1 MNDFIPAFEWQRV
14 MVEPWTENLPTTF
27 WIVLMGFLITAACG
41 MIGNY
46 LILRRMALVGD
57 AISHSVLPGLA
68 IAFLLSHSLNTL
80 PMFIGALGAGI
91 VTTVMI
97 ELIHKKTRVK
107 QDSAIGIT
115 FSTLFA
121 IGVILISLGQTDA
134 VHLDAECVLYG
145 EIAFVPL
152 DLVKT
157 ELGPGALSVV
167 KNIPGLNS
175 EMFLDGNLL
184 TIAPPPVI
192 RMAVVTGITLL
203 LILVFYKELLV
214 TSFDSGLSS
223 SLGINSTVV
232 HYALMGMLSV
242 IIVSAFEAVG
252 AILVIAML
260 ILPGATA
267 SLLAYRLPPMFGIT
281 VIHAALSAVGG
292 IHLATWLKCSE
303 AGAMVVAGSV
313 LFALAWVFS
322 PSQGLL
328 LRWLRPRSWTNLM
341 RRTSSAWPR
350 EFEKFS
356 ASSWDT
362 DFTDSRGEFSFNID
376 GQDAQDE
383 KNLSTMF
390 DFLCP
395 AFNSFNLCPFR
406 GFSRL
411 GTKKGTLS
419 SPLKFVAGLV

>member
-1 MNDFIPAFEWQRV
+1 MNNFIQAFWQRV
-14 MVEPWTENLPTTF
+14 MVEPWTENLTTTF

-41 MIGNY
+41 LIGNY

-80 PMFIGALGAGI
+80 PMFIGALGAGL
-91 VTTVMI
+91 VTTVLI
-97 ELIHKKTRVK
+97 ELIHKKSRVK

-121 IGVILISLGQTDA
+121 IGVILISFGQMEE

-145 EIAFVPL
+145 EIALVPL
-152 DLVKT
+152 DLPVQT
-157 ELGPGALSVV
+157 QLGPGALSVV
-167 KNIPGLNS
+167 EKIPLLNS
-175 EMFLDGNLL
+175 EMFLNGNVL
-184 TIAPPPVI
+184 TIAPPSVI

-223 SLGINSTVV
+223 SLGINATMV
-232 HYALMGMLSV
+232 HYALMAMLSV

-267 SLLAYRLPPMFGIT
+267 SLLAHQLPPMFGIT
-281 VIHAALSAVGG
+281 VLHALLSAVGG
-292 IHLATWLKCSE
+292 VHLATWLNCSP

-322 PSQGLL
+322 PSEGLL
-328 LRWLRPRSWTNLM
+328 RRWLG
-341 RRTSSAWPR
+341 R
-350 EFEKFS
+350 EL
-356 ASSWDT
+356 
-362 DFTDSRGEFSFNID
+362 
-376 GQDAQDE
+376 DE
-383 KNLSTMF
+383 L
-390 DFLCP
+390 DEEELE
-395 AFNSFNLCPFR
+395 
-406 GFSRL
+406 RL
-411 GTKKGTLS
+411 AKG
-419 SPLKFVAGLV
+419 V

>member
-1 MNDFIPAFEWQRV
+1 MTDFIPAFEWQRV

-68 IAFLLSHSLNTL
+68 IAFLLSHSLNTV

-121 IGVILISLGQTDA
+121 IGVILISFGQTDA

-145 EIAFVPL
+145 EIGYVPL
-152 DLVKT
+152 VLVQT

-167 KNIPGLNS
+167 EKIPGLNS

-184 TIAPPPVI
+184 TIAPPSVI
-192 RMAVVTGITLL
+192 RMAIVTGMTLL

-328 LRWLRPRSWTNLM
+328 LRWFG
-341 RRTSSAWPR
+341 R
-350 EFEKFS
+350 EL
-356 ASSWDT
+356 
-362 DFTDSRGEFSFNID
+362 
-376 GQDAQDE
+376 DE
-383 KNLSTMF
+383 L
-390 DFLCP
+390 DEEDIE
-395 AFNSFNLCPFR
+395 
-406 GFSRL
+406 RL
-411 GTKKGTLS
+411 TKG
-419 SPLKFVAGLV
+419 V

>member
-14 MVEPWTENLPTTF
+14 MVEPWVENLPTTF
-27 WIVLMGFLITAACG
+27 WIVLMGFLITATCG
-41 MIGNY
+41 LIGNY

-68 IAFLLSHSLNTL
+68 IAFLLAHSLSTL
-80 PMFIGALGAGI
+80 PMFLGALGAGI

-121 IGVILISLGQTDA
+121 IGVILISFGQTDA

-145 EIAFVPL
+145 EIGFVPL
-152 DLVKT
+152 VLVQT

-167 KNIPGLNS
+167 EKIPGLNS
-175 EMFLDGNLL
+175 EMFLEGNLL
-184 TIAPPPVI
+184 TIAPPSVI
-192 RMAVVTGITLL
+192 RMAIVTGMTLL

-292 IHLATWLKCSE
+292 IHLAVWLDCSE

-328 LRWLRPRSWTNLM
+328 LRWFGRKLEEL
-341 RRTSSAWPR
+341 
-350 EFEKFS
+350 
-356 ASSWDT
+356 
-362 DFTDSRGEFSFNID
+362 
-376 GQDAQDE
+376 DAE
-383 KNLSTMF
+383 
-390 DFLCP
+390 
-395 AFNSFNLCPFR
+395 AIE
-406 GFSRL
+406 RL
-411 GTKKGTLS
+411 AKE
-419 SPLKFVAGLV
+419 A

>member
-1 MNDFIPAFEWQRV
+1 
-14 MVEPWTENLPTTF
+14 MVEPWAENLSTTF

-41 MIGNY
+41 LIGNY

-68 IAFLLSHSLNTL
+68 IAFLLAHSLSTL
-80 PMFIGALGAGI
+80 PMFLGALGAGI

-121 IGVILISLGQTDA
+121 IGVIIISFGQSDA

-152 DLVKT
+152 DLVQT
-157 ELGPGALSVV
+157 ELGPVALSVV
-167 KNIPGLNS
+167 EKIPGLNS
-175 EMFLDGNLL
+175 EMFLNGNLL
-184 TIAPPPVI
+184 TIAPPSVI
-192 RMAVVTGITLL
+192 RMAVVAAITLL
-203 LILVFYKELLV
+203 LIVVFYKELLV

-281 VIHAALSAVGG
+281 VVHALLSAVGG
-292 IHLATWLKCSE
+292 IHLATWLNCSP

-313 LFALAWVFS
+313 LFAVAWVFS

-328 LRWLRPRSWTNLM
+328 LRWFGRKLEEL
-341 RRTSSAWPR
+341 
-350 EFEKFS
+350 
-356 ASSWDT
+356 
-362 DFTDSRGEFSFNID
+362 
-376 GQDAQDE
+376 DAE
-383 KNLSTMF
+383 AIELFAKE
-390 DFLCP
+390 
-395 AFNSFNLCPFR
+395 A
-406 GFSRL
+406 
-411 GTKKGTLS
+411 
-419 SPLKFVAGLV
+419 

>member
-1 MNDFIPAFEWQRV
+1 

-41 MIGNY
+41 LIGNY

-157 ELGPGALSVV
+157 ELGPNALSVV

-175 EMFLDGNLL
+175 EMFLNGNLL

-203 LILVFYKELLV
+203 LIVVFYKELLV

-267 SLLAYRLPPMFGIT
+267 SLLSHRLPTMFGIT
-281 VIHAALSAVGG
+281 VVHALLSAVGG
-292 IHLATWLKCSE
+292 IHLATWLNCSP
-303 AGAMVVAGSV
+303 AGAIVVAGSA
-313 LFALAWVFS
+313 LFALAWMFS

-328 LRWLRPRSWTNLM
+328 QRWLG
-341 RRTSSAWPR
+341 R
-350 EFEKFS
+350 EL
-356 ASSWDT
+356 
-362 DFTDSRGEFSFNID
+362 
-376 GQDAQDE
+376 DE
-383 KNLSTMF
+383 L
-390 DFLCP
+390 DEEDIE
-395 AFNSFNLCPFR
+395 
-406 GFSRL
+406 RL
-411 GTKKGTLS
+411 AKG
-419 SPLKFVAGLV
+419 V

>member
-14 MVEPWTENLPTTF
+14 MVEPWVENLPTTF
-27 WIVLMGFLITAACG
+27 WIVLMGFLITATCG
-41 MIGNY
+41 LIGNY

-68 IAFLLSHSLNTL
+68 IAFLLAHSLSTL
-80 PMFIGALGAGI
+80 PMFLGALGAGI

-121 IGVILISLGQTDA
+121 IGVILISFGQTDA

-145 EIAFVPL
+145 EIGFVPL
-152 DLVKT
+152 VLVQT

-167 KNIPGLNS
+167 EKIPGLNS
-175 EMFLDGNLL
+175 EMFLEGNLL
-184 TIAPPPVI
+184 TIAPPSVI
-192 RMAVVTGITLL
+192 RMAIVTGMTLL

-281 VIHAALSAVGG
+281 VIHAALSALGG

-328 LRWLRPRSWTNLM
+328 LRWFGRKLEEL
-341 RRTSSAWPR
+341 
-350 EFEKFS
+350 
-356 ASSWDT
+356 
-362 DFTDSRGEFSFNID
+362 
-376 GQDAQDE
+376 DAE
-383 KNLSTMF
+383 
-390 DFLCP
+390 
-395 AFNSFNLCPFR
+395 AIE
-406 GFSRL
+406 RL
-411 GTKKGTLS
+411 AKE
-419 SPLKFVAGLV
+419 A

>member
-1 MNDFIPAFEWQRV
+1 

-27 WIVLMGFLITAACG
+27 WIVLMGFLVTAACG

-68 IAFLLSHSLNTL
+68 IAFLLMHSLKTV
-80 PMFIGALGAGI
+80 PMFIGALVAGI
-91 VTTVMI
+91 LTTVLI
-97 ELIHKKTRVK
+97 ELIHKKSRVK

-121 IGVILISLGQTDA
+121 IGVILISFGQTDA

-152 DLVKT
+152 DLVQT
-157 ELGPGALSVV
+157 QLGPGALSVV
-167 KNIPGLNS
+167 EKIPGLNS
-175 EMFLDGNLL
+175 EMFLNGNLL
-184 TIAPPPVI
+184 TIAPPSVI
-192 RMAVVTGITLL
+192 RMAVVTSITLL

-232 HYALMGMLSV
+232 HYTLMGMLSV

-267 SLLAYRLPPMFGIT
+267 SLLVHRLPPMFGIT
-281 VIHAALSAVGG
+281 VIHAALSAGGG
-292 IHLATWLKCSE
+292 IHLATWLNCSP

-313 LFALAWVFS
+313 LFALAWMFS

-328 LRWLRPRSWTNLM
+328 RRWLG
-341 RRTSSAWPR
+341 R
-350 EFEKFS
+350 ELDELDEEELERL
-356 ASSWDT
+356 A
-362 DFTDSRGEFSFNID
+362 RGI
-376 GQDAQDE
+376 
-383 KNLSTMF
+383 
-390 DFLCP
+390 
-395 AFNSFNLCPFR
+395 
-406 GFSRL
+406 
-411 GTKKGTLS
+411 
-419 SPLKFVAGLV
+419 

>member
-1 MNDFIPAFEWQRV
+1 VTDFIPAFEWQRV
-14 MVEPWTENLPTTF
+14 MVEPWTENLPATF
-27 WIVLMGFLITAACG
+27 WIVLMGFLVTAACG

-68 IAFLLSHSLNTL
+68 IAFLLMHSLKTV
-80 PMFIGALGAGI
+80 PMFIGALVAGI
-91 VTTVMI
+91 LTTVLI
-97 ELIHKKTRVK
+97 ELIHKKSRVK

-121 IGVILISLGQTDA
+121 IGVILISFGQTDA

-152 DLVKT
+152 DLVQT
-157 ELGPGALSVV
+157 QLGPGALSVV
-167 KNIPGLNS
+167 EKIPGLNS
-175 EMFLDGNLL
+175 EMFLNGNLL
-184 TIAPPPVI
+184 TIAPPSVI
-192 RMAVVTGITLL
+192 RMAVVTSITLL

-223 SLGINSTVV
+223 SLGINSTMV
-232 HYALMGMLSV
+232 HYTLMGMLSV

-267 SLLAYRLPPMFGIT
+267 SLLVHRLPPMFGIT
-281 VIHAALSAVGG
+281 VIHAALSAGGG
-292 IHLATWLKCSE
+292 IHLATWLNCSP

-313 LFALAWVFS
+313 LFALAWMFS

-328 LRWLRPRSWTNLM
+328 RRWLG
-341 RRTSSAWPR
+341 R
-350 EFEKFS
+350 ELDELDEEELERL
-356 ASSWDT
+356 A
-362 DFTDSRGEFSFNID
+362 RGI
-376 GQDAQDE
+376 
-383 KNLSTMF
+383 
-390 DFLCP
+390 
-395 AFNSFNLCPFR
+395 
-406 GFSRL
+406 
-411 GTKKGTLS
+411 
-419 SPLKFVAGLV
+419 

>member
-1 MNDFIPAFEWQRV
+1 
-14 MVEPWTENLPTTF
+14 MVEPWTENLPATF
-27 WIVLMGFLITAACG
+27 WIVLMGFLVTAACG

-68 IAFLLSHSLNTL
+68 IAFLLMHSLKTV
-80 PMFIGALGAGI
+80 PMFIGALVAGI
-91 VTTVMI
+91 LTTVLI
-97 ELIHKKTRVK
+97 ELIHKKSRVK

-121 IGVILISLGQTDA
+121 IGVILISFGQTDA

-152 DLVKT
+152 DLVQT
-157 ELGPGALSVV
+157 QLGPGALSVV
-167 KNIPGLNS
+167 EKIPGLNS
-175 EMFLDGNLL
+175 EMFLNGNLL
-184 TIAPPPVI
+184 TIAPPSVI
-192 RMAVVTGITLL
+192 RMAVVTSITLL

-232 HYALMGMLSV
+232 HYTLMGMLSV

-267 SLLAYRLPPMFGIT
+267 SLLVHRLPPMFGIT
-281 VIHAALSAVGG
+281 VIHAALSAGGG
-292 IHLATWLKCSE
+292 IHLATWLNCSP

-313 LFALAWVFS
+313 LFALAWMFS

-328 LRWLRPRSWTNLM
+328 RRWLG
-341 RRTSSAWPR
+341 R
-350 EFEKFS
+350 ELDELDEEELERL
-356 ASSWDT
+356 A
-362 DFTDSRGEFSFNID
+362 RGI
-376 GQDAQDE
+376 
-383 KNLSTMF
+383 
-390 DFLCP
+390 
-395 AFNSFNLCPFR
+395 
-406 GFSRL
+406 
-411 GTKKGTLS
+411 
-419 SPLKFVAGLV
+419 

>member
-1 MNDFIPAFEWQRV
+1 
-14 MVEPWTENLPTTF
+14 MVEPWTENLTTTF
-27 WIVLMGFLITAACG
+27 WIVLMGFLVTAACG

-68 IAFLLSHSLNTL
+68 IAFLLMHSLKTV
-80 PMFIGALGAGI
+80 PMFIGALVAGI
-91 VTTVMI
+91 LTTVLI
-97 ELIHKKTRVK
+97 ELIHKKSRVK

-121 IGVILISLGQTDA
+121 IGVILISFGQMEA

-152 DLVKT
+152 DLVQT
-157 ELGPGALSVV
+157 QLGPGALSVV
-167 KNIPGLNS
+167 EKIPGLNS
-175 EMFLDGNLL
+175 EMFLNGNLL
-184 TIAPPPVI
+184 TIPPPSVI

-232 HYALMGMLSV
+232 HYTLMGMLSV

-267 SLLAYRLPPMFGIT
+267 SLLVHRLPPMFGIT
-281 VIHAALSAVGG
+281 VIHAALSAGGG
-292 IHLATWLKCSE
+292 IHLATWLNCSP

-313 LFALAWVFS
+313 LFALAWMFS

-328 LRWLRPRSWTNLM
+328 RRWLRRELDELDEEELERLA
-341 RRTSSAWPR
+341 RR
-350 EFEKFS
+350 
-356 ASSWDT
+356 
-362 DFTDSRGEFSFNID
+362 I
-376 GQDAQDE
+376 
-383 KNLSTMF
+383 
-390 DFLCP
+390 
-395 AFNSFNLCPFR
+395 
-406 GFSRL
+406 
-411 GTKKGTLS
+411 
-419 SPLKFVAGLV
+419 

>member
-1 MNDFIPAFEWQRV
+1 
-14 MVEPWTENLPTTF
+14 MVEPWVENLPTTF
-27 WIVLMGFLITAACG
+27 WIVLMGFLITATCG
-41 MIGNY
+41 LIGNY

-68 IAFLLSHSLNTL
+68 IAFLLAHSLSTL
-80 PMFIGALGAGI
+80 PMFLGALGAGI

-121 IGVILISLGQTDA
+121 IGVILISFGQTDA

-145 EIAFVPL
+145 EIGFVPL
-152 DLVKT
+152 VLVQT

-167 KNIPGLNS
+167 EKIPGLNS
-175 EMFLDGNLL
+175 EMFLEGNLL
-184 TIAPPPVI
+184 TIAPPSVI
-192 RMAVVTGITLL
+192 RMAIVTGMTLL

-281 VIHAALSAVGG
+281 VIHAALSALGG

-328 LRWLRPRSWTNLM
+328 LRWFGRKLEEL
-341 RRTSSAWPR
+341 
-350 EFEKFS
+350 
-356 ASSWDT
+356 
-362 DFTDSRGEFSFNID
+362 
-376 GQDAQDE
+376 DAE
-383 KNLSTMF
+383 
-390 DFLCP
+390 
-395 AFNSFNLCPFR
+395 AIE
-406 GFSRL
+406 RL
-411 GTKKGTLS
+411 AKE
-419 SPLKFVAGLV
+419 A